1 MIMSLLFTHTYL
13 FTNYLLNNA
22 IIHNSHSISL
32 SAFVSL
38 ITQYIFRHTSNANA
52 NLVWMN
58 LMSLYL
64 LMHKS

>member
-1 MIMSLLFTHTYL
+1 MIMSLLFTHTYV

-22 IIHNSHSISL
+22 ILHDAERISL